1 MYGQARDNDILPP
14 FKVKNANDNGDG
26 RTWSTSESIQSPD
39 NAQLPGIHRWYI
51 HICWLSFCFPFLF
64 SFFFLI
70 HTHLTKKWKENCG
83 RLSKWI
89 FKISFD
95 EWLR

>member
-39 NAQLPGIHRWYI
+39 NAQLPGIHR
-51 HICWLSFCFPFLF
+51 
-64 SFFFLI
+64 
-70 HTHLTKKWKENCG
+70 
-83 RLSKWI
+83 
-89 FKISFD
+89 
-95 EWLR
+95 